1 MPQRKSNVQPRLEAE
16 FSHEKTQAHLRRTK
30 EQIKE
35 QWLLGD
41 YTPAGYLY
49 NLLAAMKAEGL
60 PVTVSSIKEFC
71 AEWEIDK
78 RQFYRAKARLIDQNR
93 LSEEI
98 HGSVSLTLKSPRKEC
113 DKSVTACDKSVT
125 PGDKSVTPGDKSVT
139 PGDNFVTPTPLN
151 PNQEAGSGDSPDLY
165 RSYRSIQ
172 IPPDLIFSGTNPEN
186 PRENA
191 LARLKVKWSMPGQKR
206 AAIAEAKQWGF
217 KIDKDGISES
227 EEPIE

>member
-1 MPQRKSNVQPRLEAE
+1 MPQRKTNVQPLTEAE

-60 PVTVSSIKEFC
+60 PVTIGSVKEFC
-71 AEWEIDK
+71 TEWEIDK
-78 RQFYRAKARLIDQNR
+78 RQFYRAKSRLIEQNR
-93 LSEEI
+93 MSEEI
-98 HGSVSLTLKSPRKEC
+98 HGPVSLTLKPPKKGC
-113 DKSVTACDKSVT
+113 DRFVT
-125 PGDKSVTPGDKSVT
+125 PSDRFVTPSDRFVT
-139 PGDNFVTPTPLN
+139 PSDRFVTPSDRFVTPTPLE
-151 PNQEAGSGDSPDLY
+151 PAQEADSGDPPDLY
-165 RSYRSIQ
+165 RSYRSNQ
-172 IPPDLIFSGTNPEN
+172 ITPDIYFSETNPEN

-217 KIDKDGISES
+217 AIDKFGISES
-227 EEPIE
+227 KEPVE